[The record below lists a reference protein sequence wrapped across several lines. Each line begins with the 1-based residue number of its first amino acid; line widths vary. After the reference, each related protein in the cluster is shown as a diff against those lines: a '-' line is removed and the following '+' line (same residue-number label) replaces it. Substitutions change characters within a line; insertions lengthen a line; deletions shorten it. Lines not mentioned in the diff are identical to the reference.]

1 LSSASSTTPPT
12 ETHADPLTSAASRE
26 PSRPDTPVGFSFEQL
41 EPSPPLPRDAHQ
53 QILARA
59 ASEGERILDRARA
72 KGYAEGHE
80 KGLQDGLA
88 ETTAA
93 ALALGEALRGVQEL
107 RQQAADE
114 MERDAV
120 ELALALAGKIL
131 AGTLEVEP
139 ERVLEV
145 VRGALRRVAER
156 RRITVLVDPD
166 DIDVVSG
173 ALADLQVQAGGIE
186 LCDLQADRRV
196 GRGGAIV
203 RTAEGEIDVTVETQ
217 LERARELMLAEPV
230 DGEP

>member
-1 LSSASSTTPPT
+1 LSSVPTDIPTPT
-12 ETHADPLTSAASRE
+12 D
-26 PSRPDTPVGFSFEQL
+26 FSFEQL

-72 KGYAEGHE
+72 QGYAEGHE
-80 KGLQDGLA
+80 KGLKDGLA

-93 ALALGEALRGVQEL
+93 AQTLGEALREVHEL
-107 RQQAADE
+107 RRREAEE

-131 AGTLEVEP
+131 VGALQVEP
-139 ERVLEV
+139 ERILEI
-145 VRGALRRVAER
+145 VRGALRRVSER
-156 RRITVLVDPD
+156 RRITVLVDPA
-166 DIDVVSG
+166 DIDLVSG
-173 ALADLQVQAGGIE
+173 ALAELQVQAGGIE
-186 LCDLQADRRV
+186 LCDVQADRRV

-203 RTAEGEIDVTVETQ
+203 RTAEGEIDATVETQ

-230 DGEP
+230 DGES